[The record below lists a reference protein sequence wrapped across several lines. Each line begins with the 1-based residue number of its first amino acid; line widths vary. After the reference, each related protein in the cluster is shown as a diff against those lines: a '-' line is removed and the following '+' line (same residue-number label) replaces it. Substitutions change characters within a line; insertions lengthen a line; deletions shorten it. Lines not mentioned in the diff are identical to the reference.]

1 MLGSPFSPYYAR
13 ARRRGPANPLD
24 FVAMNVVLY
33 GRERSHWALTERA
46 NALREEQSLTIGPS
60 TMRWEGDALVVDVDE
75 RTAPIDSRLRGRIT
89 IHPEV
94 ISGAGFSLDESGVHQ
109 WWPIAPRARAEV
121 LFDNPSLRFSGQGY
135 LDANA
140 GSDPLEKTLREWNWV
155 RAPLSAGAFVSYEAC
170 DVDGGTTTL
179 DLAFDRSGVH
189 HVPHLCDSS
198 LPRSNW
204 GLRPKLRSHSR
215 GNVANLRSLEDTPF
229 YSRSKVA
236 FDVLGERTVGV
247 HESLSLP
254 RFRSRWVQA
263 LLPMRM
269 RRASV

>member
-1 MLGSPFSPYYAR
+1 MVGSPFSPYYAR

-33 GRERSHWALTERA
+33 GRDRSRWALTERA
-46 NALREEQSLTIGPS
+46 GPVREEQTLTIGPS
-60 TMRWEGDALVVDVDE
+60 MMRWDGDALVVDVDE
-75 RTAPIDSRLRGRIT
+75 RTAPFDSRLRGRIT
-89 IHPEV
+89 IHPELV
-94 ISGAGFSLDESGVHQ
+94 GEAGFSLDGSGAHR

-121 LFDNPSLRFSGQGY
+121 VFEDPSLRFSGQGY

-140 GSDPLEKTLREWNWV
+140 GSEPLEKTLREWNWV
-155 RAPLSAGAFVSYEAC
+155 RAPLSTGAFVSYEASS
-170 DVDGGTTTL
+170 VDGLTTTL
-179 DLAFDRSGVH
+179 DLAFDRNGVH
-189 HVPHLCDSS
+189 HVPHLSDSS

-204 GLRPKLRSHSR
+204 GLRPKLRSHSQ
-215 GNVANLRSLEDTPF
+215 GNVANLRSFEDTPF

-269 RRASV
+269 RRARL